1 MKLRQILV
9 FGALAITLAAAYWA
23 PDAQE
28 GLVQPVAR
36 NAATSPAPPI
46 LAAAQRPDFGEQH
59 AADIAPLRLRVVNDE
74 PLGFFVP
81 PTTAGALSPPPEP
94 AIVLEPPPQA
104 PPLPFH
110 FLGRYFDEGRHVV
123 FVLFNERTLAVR
135 TGDVVDGLYRV
146 QAIDGAV
153 MSIVYLPL
161 KQIQTLEIGTPL

>member
-1 MKLRQILV
+1 MKRRQFLV

-28 GLVQPVAR
+28 GLAQPVTR
-36 NAATSPAPPI
+36 NVATSPASPI
-46 LAAAQRPDFGEQH
+46 PAVARSPDFGEQH
-59 AADIAPLRLRVVNDE
+59 VTDIALPRLRVINDE
-74 PLGFFVP
+74 PLGLFVP
-81 PTTAGALSPPPEP
+81 PTSAGSLSPPPEP
-94 AIVLEPPPQA
+94 TIVPEPPPQA

-110 FLGRYFDEGRHVV
+110 FLGRYLDEGRHVV

-135 TGDVVDGLYRV
+135 AGDVVDGLYRV

-161 KQIQTLEIGTPL
+161 KQTQTLEIGTPL